1 MTHDSTPST
10 LGHFAVSGAIDATNF
25 KAWQGQGE
33 QYIQESAQPLVQIDL
48 AGLERSN
55 SMAVALLL
63 AWLRCADAQGKALQI
78 AQVPQSLRYIIDF
91 SGLTEVLSI

>member
-1 MTHDSTPST
+1 MTSTASPSHFT
-10 LGHFAVSGAIDATNF
+10 LDGVVEAANF
-25 KAWQGQGE
+25 KAWQSQGE
-33 QYIQESAQPLVQIDL
+33 QYIKASTESTVQVDL

-63 AWLRCADAQGKALQI
+63 AWLRCADGQGKALQI
-78 AQVPQSLRYIIDF
+78 AQVPQSLRYIIEF

>member
-1 MTHDSTPST
+1 MTQAAPPSQ
-10 LGHFAVSGAIDATNF
+10 FALTGAIDSSNF
-25 KAWQGQGE
+25 KAWQSQGE
-33 QYIQESAQPLVQIDL
+33 QYINECSAPTVQVDL

-63 AWLRCADAQGKALQI
+63 AWLRCADSQGKALQI
-78 AQVPQSLRYIIDF
+78 AQVPQALRYIIDF

>member
-1 MTHDSTPST
+1 MSQAATNNP
-10 LGHFAVSGAIDATNF
+10 FALNGAIDASNF
-25 KAWQGQGE
+25 ESWQKQGE
-33 QYIQESAQPLVQIDL
+33 EHIKQCAQDVVLIDL
-48 AGLERSN
+48 TSLERSN

-63 AWLRCADAQGKALQI
+63 AWLRCADSQGKALQI

>member
-1 MTHDSTPST
+1 MTQASNPSAPN
-10 LGHFAVSGAIDATNF
+10 HFALSGAIDAANF
-25 KAWQGQGE
+25 KAWQSQGE
-33 QYIQESAQPLVQIDL
+33 QYIHQSAEDVVQIDL
-48 AGLERSN
+48 SGLERSN

-63 AWLRCADAQGKALQI
+63 AWLRCADSQGKALQI

>member
-1 MTHDSTPST
+1 MTQAVTPST
-10 LGHFAVSGAIDATNF
+10 LDHFAVSGEIDATNF
-25 KAWQGQGE
+25 KRWQGQGE
-33 QYIQESAQPLVQIDL
+33 QYIQGSAQPFVQIDL

-63 AWLRCADAQGKALQI
+63 AWLRCADSQGKALQI

>member
-1 MTHDSTPST
+1 MTQASTPSAPSQ
-10 LGHFAVSGAIDATNF
+10 FALSGAIDATNF
-25 KAWQGQGE
+25 KTWQDQGE
-33 QYIQESAQPLVQIDL
+33 RHIQESAQPIVQIDL

-63 AWLRCADAQGKALQI
+63 AWLRCADSQGKALQI